1 MKRFCL
7 IFLLSVLILA
17 VISCSEKQVAK
28 QGDTVRVRYVGTT
41 QEGTVFDSSN
51 TELPIVFTIGNKQV
65 ISGFEEA
72 IVGMA
77 PGETKNVSLPPEKA
91 YGMPIEENK
100 RAFALADF
108 PPHIIPEIGM
118 ELQMD
123 QPNGQPSVIR
133 VIDIANDS
141 AYLDAND
148 PLAGQTLNFELEL
161 IEIMK
166 L

>member
-7 IFLLSVLILA
+7 IFLLLVLILA

-133 VIDIANDS
+133 VINIANDS

>member
-7 IFLLSVLILA
+7 IFLLLVLILA

>member
-1 MKRFCL
+1 MKRSG
-7 IFLLSVLILA
+7 IFFLFTALLLVLI
-17 VISCSEKQVAK
+17 SCNEKQVAK

-41 QEGTVFDSSN
+41 QDGTVFDSSN
-51 TELPIVFTIGNKQV
+51 TELPIVFTIGNNQV
-65 ISGFEEA
+65 ILGFEEA

-91 YGMPIEENK
+91 YGLPLEENK
-100 RAFALADF
+100 KAFALSDF
-108 PPHIIPEIGM
+108 PPHIVPEVGM

-123 QPNGQPSVIR
+123 QPGGQPSRIR
-133 VIDIANDS
+133 VVDIANDS

>member
-7 IFLLSVLILA
+7 IFLLLVLILA

-77 PGETKNVSLPPEKA
+77 PGEIKNVTLPPEKA

>member
-7 IFLLSVLILA
+7 IFLLLVLILA

-123 QPNGQPSVIR
+123 QPNGQLSVIR
-133 VIDIANDS
+133 VINIANDS